1 MQPQAPYDILKDR
14 RSINLRD
21 LRPDPIAPMCLEQ
34 MLEAANWAPSHGHT
48 EPWRFTVFAGG
59 ARHTLGEVFAEAYR
73 LVTPAE
79 RFDEAVMAFTRDRV
93 LLAPVWISI
102 GMEPDAVKKMPEWEE
117 ISAVAIAVHN
127 MHLMAYSLGLGCKW
141 SSGATSRHLH
151 VAQFLGLQ
159 PPAQLL
165 GFLYVGKPA
174 KAWPTGQRRPM
185 ADKVQWMVDERRQLC
200 NPEGAQSGKQ
210 ANAMR
215 GEVR

>member
-1 MQPQAPYDILKDR
+1 MQPQALYEVLKDR

-21 LRPDPIAPMCLEQ
+21 LLPNPIASTHLEL

-48 EPWRFTVFAGG
+48 EPWRFTVFMGK
-59 ARHTLGEVFAEAYR
+59 ARHKLGEVFAEAYR

-79 RFDEAVMAFTRDRV
+79 GFDDAVMAFTRDRV

-102 GMEPDAVKKMPEWEE
+102 SMEPDVAKQMPEWEE
-117 ISAVAIAVHN
+117 ISAVAMAVHN
-127 MHLMAYSLGLGCKW
+127 MHLMACSLGLGCKW
-141 SSGATSRHLH
+141 SSGATSRHPH

-174 KAWPTGQRRPM
+174 KAWPTGQRRPLVE
-185 ADKVQWMVDERRQLC
+185 KVQWMVD
-200 NPEGAQSGKQ
+200 
-210 ANAMR
+210 
-215 GEVR
+215 

>member
-1 MQPQAPYDILKDR
+1 MQTQVLHDVLKNR

-21 LRPDPIAPMCLEQ
+21 LLPDPIAPTCLEQ

-48 EPWRFTVFAGG
+48 EPWRFTVFAGE
-59 ARHTLGEVFAEAYR
+59 ARRKLGEVLAEAYR

-79 RFDEAVMAFTRDRV
+79 RFDAAGMAFTRDRV

-102 GMEPDAVKKMPEWEE
+102 GMEPDAVKTMPEWEE
-117 ISAVAIAVHN
+117 ISAVAMAVHN
-127 MHLMAYSLGLGCKW
+127 MHLMACSLGLGCKW
-141 SSGATSRHLH
+141 SSGATSRHPH

-174 KAWPTGQRRPM
+174 KAWPLGQRRPM
-185 ADKVQWMVDERRQLC
+185 ADKVHWMV
-200 NPEGAQSGKQ
+200 G
-210 ANAMR
+210 
-215 GEVR
+215 

>member
-1 MQPQAPYDILKDR
+1 MQTQILYDILKDR

-21 LRPDPIAPMCLEQ
+21 LLPDPIAPTYLEQ

-48 EPWRFTVFAGG
+48 EPWRFTVFMGE
-59 ARHTLGEVFAEAYR
+59 ARHKLGEVFAEAYR
-73 LVTPAE
+73 LGTPAE
-79 RFDEAVMAFTRDRV
+79 RVDEAVMAFTRDRA

-117 ISAVAIAVHN
+117 ISAVAMAVHN
-127 MHLMAYSLGLGCKW
+127 MHLMACSLGLGCKW
-141 SSGATSRHLH
+141 SSGATSRHPH

-174 KAWPTGQRRPM
+174 KAWPTGERRPI
-185 ADKVQWMVDERRQLC
+185 AAKVQWMVE
-200 NPEGAQSGKQ
+200 
-210 ANAMR
+210 
-215 GEVR
+215 